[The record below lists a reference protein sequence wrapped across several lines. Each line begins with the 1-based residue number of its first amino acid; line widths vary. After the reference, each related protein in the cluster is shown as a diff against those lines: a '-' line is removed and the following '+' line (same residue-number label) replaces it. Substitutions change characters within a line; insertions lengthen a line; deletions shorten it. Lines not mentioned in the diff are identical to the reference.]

1 MEKFI
6 TNILNH
12 KGLQTLILV
21 LSAVTVT
28 LSIMLIS
35 PFEVIKM
42 KVLPPKEGQTLNIY
56 IDLPS
61 SSTLKTTKKSV
72 AVISNIL
79 EQEKEVVDI
88 ETYYGMGAPTDLVG
102 LVKGTALRSG
112 EYSAQMVVN
121 LTKAH
126 ERDVKSFLIAQR
138 IRKNIA
144 LTSKYASDILVV
156 EEPAGPPVIGG
167 VVAEVYGG
175 DQKTREQIA
184 NRVAD
189 IFGRIDGL
197 VDIDVIKQEPSKK
210 FTIEIDKDRAI
221 KFGLSIEQINKIVF
235 IAFQGVNVAF
245 KNELKRSDQVALH
258 LVLDDSSKKLTQ
270 SSKKELELKL
280 SELRLMNPQ
289 GRMIGLNEVVSIHED
304 MSSTPI
310 YSKNLQ
316 DFTMVSAETDMI
328 SPIYPGMEARSM
340 IKQEFKKGFEV
351 THGAYL
357 KREKGK
363 YFDLYLKDKSDGK
376 VYQVVWEG
384 ELQVSLD
391 AAVDLTITLIVSVTL
406 IMTLLIFY
414 YKSFSLPMI
423 VLVGSFL
430 SLIGVM
436 AGHVI
441 MDIFSEHTI
450 YFTGTSLVGVIS
462 LIGISARNTVLL
474 IDNMKGLMRDGVHR
488 DEAIITSAVI
498 RAKPILLTAG
508 GVMLGSS
515 LLIPDSVFGGLG
527 ISLTFGT
534 VTATM
539 ASLVIAPI
547 LLSYTKKEQ

>member
-1 MEKFI
+1 MLMEKFI

-12 KGLQTLILV
+12 KGLQALILI
-21 LSAVTVT
+21 LSAVAVT

-42 KVLPPKEGQTLNIY
+42 KVLPPKDGQTLNIY
-56 IDLPS
+56 IDLPRG
-61 SSTLKTTKKSV
+61 STLSTTKQSV
-72 AVISNIL
+72 ATINKIL
-79 EQEKEVVDI
+79 EQEKDVVNL

-102 LVKGTALRSG
+102 LIKGTPLRSG
-112 EYSAQMVVN
+112 EHSAQIVVN

-126 ERDVKSFLIAQR
+126 ERDEKSFLIAQR
-138 IRKNIA
+138 IRKNID
-144 LTSKYASDILVV
+144 SKCEYPSDILVV

-167 VVAEVYGG
+167 MVAEVYGA

-184 NRVAD
+184 TKVAD
-189 IFGRIDGL
+189 IFSRIDGL
-197 VDIDVIKQEPSKK
+197 VDVDIQKQEPFKK
-210 FTIEIDKDRAI
+210 FTIEIDKDKAI

-235 IAFQGVNVAF
+235 VAFEGADIAF
-245 KNELKRSDQVALH
+245 KNELKQSDQIALH
-258 LVLDDSSKKLTQ
+258 LVLDDNSKKLTHRT
-270 SSKKELELKL
+270 KHELELKL
-280 SELRLMNPQ
+280 SELKLMNPQ
-289 GRMIGLNEVVSIHED
+289 GRMIGLNEVISIHED
-304 MSSTPI
+304 MSSIPI
-310 YSKNLQ
+310 YSKNLE
-316 DFTMVSAETDMI
+316 DFTMVSAETDLI
-328 SPIYPGMEARSM
+328 SPIYTGMQARSM
-340 IKQEFKKGFEV
+340 IQEELKNDFEI
-351 THGAYL
+351 THGAIL
-357 KREKGK
+357 EREKGK
-363 YFDLYLKDKSDGK
+363 YFDLYLKDKTDGK
-376 VYQVVWEG
+376 IYQVVWEG

-391 AAVDLTITLIVSVTL
+391 AAVDLTITLIVSITL

-436 AGHVI
+436 AGHI
-441 MDIFSEHTI
+441 IINIFSKHTV
-450 YFTGTSLVGVIS
+450 YFTGTSLVGVIA

-474 IDNMKGLMRDGVHR
+474 IDNMIGLIKTGV
-488 DEAIITSAVI
+488 DKKEAIITSTVI

-547 LLSYTKKEQ
+547 LLLYTKE